1 MSQPAEPQLT
11 ELAEWARPWLSGI
24 LPTRMVEQIPAGS
37 PHPQSQNSSLH
48 PSNDSPSLIS
58 SPSFV
63 STNSDDTA
71 PVTKRPDE
79 HLVVTLGKERTV
91 SRALRGVHLFMITI
105 NATLGTGLYWRGG
118 QILELGGPLAVVLSF
133 LFIGVLTWGVMQC
146 ITEML
151 CIWPIPGAL
160 SVYVSQFVDE
170 ELGIAVGVTYWFVYS
185 MSFST
190 LVATSAA
197 EFTFWDYFNDRPVIQ
212 GCIIYFGIPLVL
224 VIINA
229 IKIEIYGWLEVAT
242 GSIKILFLG
251 VIIVTLIA
259 INLGAGPD
267 TRPLH
272 TKYWASPTEFD
283 TRAANNWGTAFLMSI
298 SIATFAYTGVE
309 VVAASALEAKWPQPA
324 DETSTIRSND
334 AHIGKSFKF
343 SARFIPVLAMV
354 GYTISGLVATFDIER
369 ASCALPRLSWLS
381 LDVEAGCTGPSNSA
395 AFVAIAKISNIPHL
409 ADVFNAFL
417 VFTCLS
423 CAATNLYVASRTLF
437 GLTSRLDVGEGQRW
451 YLYVFA
457 WFGKTDRR
465 QVPLRAMIF
474 SAVAFWWVPFLQLI
488 RANNKTQ
495 SSENTN
501 ESSSRGTRASV
512 DMFVEVLSQMAYSAV
527 LIVWACECLAFIR
540 FYHCIYQHRHHLK
553 REKVPHVQRWSEED
567 HDEYP
572 YRSHRQPLT
581 AYLSLL
587 GCIFVS
593 LVANGAALW
602 NGFHLLP
609 FLASYLT
616 VIVFVGL
623 WVLLKIMRGAKWSLV
638 DLSQPDKV
646 TNIFKH
652 LNEIRL
658 GVTQS

>member
-1 MSQPAEPQLT
+1 
-11 ELAEWARPWLSGI
+11 
-24 LPTRMVEQIPAGS
+24 
-37 PHPQSQNSSLH
+37 
-48 PSNDSPSLIS
+48 
-58 SPSFV
+58 
-63 STNSDDTA
+63 
-71 PVTKRPDE
+71 
-79 HLVVTLGKERTV
+79 
-91 SRALRGVHLFMITI
+91 MITV

-133 LFIGVLTWGVMQC
+133 LFIGMLTWGVMQC

-197 EFTFWDYFNDRPVIQ
+197 EFNFWHYIQERQVIQ
-212 GCIIYFGIPLVL
+212 GCVIYFGIPLIL
-224 VIINA
+224 VFINA
-229 IKIEIYGWLEVAT
+229 IRIEIYGWLEVAT

-259 INLGAGPD
+259 INRGAGPN
-267 TRPLH
+267 TRPLG
-272 TKYWASPTEFD
+272 TKYWDSPTEFD
-283 TRAANNWGTAFLMSI
+283 TRAADNWGTALLMSI

-309 VVAASALEAKWPQPA
+309 VVAASALEAKWPHPA
-324 DETSTIRSND
+324 DEISTIPGTPSRSND
-334 AHIGKSFKF
+334 TQIGKSFKF
-343 SARFIPVLAMV
+343 SARFIPVLAMI

-369 ASCALPRLSWLS
+369 NSCALPRLSWLS
-381 LDVEAGCTGPSNSA
+381 LDVEAGCTAPSNSA
-395 AFVAIAKISNIPHL
+395 AFVAIAKMSNIPHL

-437 GLTSRLDVGEGQRW
+437 GLTTRLDGGEGQRW
-451 YLYVFA
+451 YLRIFA

-465 QVPLRAMIF
+465 QVPLRAIVF
-474 SAVAFWWVPFLQLI
+474 SAAAFWWVPFLQLI
-488 RANNKTQ
+488 RGNNTQ
-495 SSENTN
+495 SSANTT
-501 ESSSRGTRASV
+501 ESSLKGTRASV

-540 FYHCIYQHRHHLK
+540 FYNCIYRHRHHLK
-553 REKVPHVQRWSEED
+553 HENVPYVQRWNDED
-567 HDEYP
+567 QDEYP

-623 WVLLKIMRGAKWSLV
+623 WVLLKIMRGAKWSSV
-638 DLSQPDKV
+638 DLSHPDKV
-646 TNIFKH
+646 ARIFRH
-652 LNEIRL
+652 LHEIRL
-658 GVTQS
+658 SVTQS

>member
-1 MSQPAEPQLT
+1 MATISCISCHIEVL
-11 ELAEWARPWLSGI
+11 
-24 LPTRMVEQIPAGS
+24 IP
-37 PHPQSQNSSLH
+37 
-48 PSNDSPSLIS
+48 
-58 SPSFV
+58 
-63 STNSDDTA
+63 SD
-71 PVTKRPDE
+71 
-79 HLVVTLGKERTV
+79 
-91 SRALRGVHLFMITI
+91 
-105 NATLGTGLYWRGG
+105 
-118 QILELGGPLAVVLSF
+118 
-133 LFIGVLTWGVMQC
+133 
-146 ITEML
+146 
-151 CIWPIPGAL
+151 
-160 SVYVSQFVDE
+160 
-170 ELGIAVGVTYWFVYS
+170 
-185 MSFST
+185 
-190 LVATSAA
+190 
-197 EFTFWDYFNDRPVIQ
+197 WD
-212 GCIIYFGIPLVL
+212 
-224 VIINA
+224 
-229 IKIEIYGWLEVAT
+229 
-242 GSIKILFLG
+242 
-251 VIIVTLIA
+251 
-259 INLGAGPD
+259 
-267 TRPLH
+267 
-272 TKYWASPTEFD
+272 SPTEFD
-283 TRAANNWGTAFLMSI
+283 TRAANNWGTALLMSI

-324 DETSTIRSND
+324 GEMSTIRSND

-343 SARFIPVLAMV
+343 SARFIPVLAMI
-354 GYTISGLVATFDIER
+354 GYTISGLVATFDIEQT
-369 ASCALPRLSWLS
+369 SCALPRLSWLS

-395 AFVAIAKISNIPHL
+395 AFVAIAKMSNIPHL

-451 YLYVFA
+451 YLHVFA

-488 RANNKTQ
+488 RANNNNQ
-495 SSENTN
+495 SSEKIS
-501 ESSSRGTRASV
+501 ESSLKGTRASV

-540 FYHCIYQHRHHLK
+540 FYHCIYQHRHYLK

-646 TNIFKH
+646 AKIFKH

>member
-1 MSQPAEPQLT
+1 MSQPAEAQSV
-11 ELAEWARPWLSGI
+11 ELPEWARAWLSGV
-24 LPTRMVEQIPAGS
+24 LPTRMEQIPSGS
-37 PHPQSQNSSLH
+37 PHPPSQNSLLR
-48 PSNDSPSLIS
+48 PPNDSPSLIS
-58 SPSFV
+58 APSSV
-63 STNSDDTA
+63 STDSHDNGLF
-71 PVTKRPDE
+71 TKCPE
-79 HLVVTLGKERTV
+79 KQLVIGLSRKRTV
-91 SRALRGVHLFMITI
+91 SRALKGVHIFMITV

-133 LFIGVLTWGVMQC
+133 LFIGILTWGVMQC

-197 EFTFWDYFNDRPVIQ
+197 EFNFWDYIHERPAIQ
-212 GCIIYFGIPLVL
+212 GLIIYLLIPLIIVC
-224 VIINA
+224 INA
-229 IKIEIYGWLEVAT
+229 IRIEIYGWLEVAT
-242 GSIKILFLG
+242 GSIKIIFL
-251 VIIVTLIA
+251 VIIIVTLIA
-259 INLGAGPD
+259 INLGD
-267 TRPLH
+267 WT
-272 TKYWASPTEFD
+272 SPTEFD
-283 TRAANNWGTAFLMSI
+283 TRAANNWGTALLMSI

-309 VVAASALEAKWPQPA
+309 VVAASALEARWVHRE
-324 DETSTIRSND
+324 DEMSTISDKLPPSND
-334 AHIGKSFKF
+334 VQVGRSFKF
-343 SARFIPVLAMV
+343 SAIFIPVLAMV
-354 GYTISGLVATFDIER
+354 AYTISGLLATLDIER
-369 ASCALPRLSWLS
+369 KSCALPRLSWLS
-381 LDVEAGCTGPSNSA
+381 VDVEAGCTEPSNSA
-395 AFVAIAKISNIPHL
+395 AFVAIATMSNIPHL

-423 CAATNLYVASRTLF
+423 CAGTNLYVASRALF
-437 GLTSRLDVGEGQRW
+437 GLTSRLDGGEGQRW
-451 YLYVFA
+451 YLRVFA

-488 RANNKTQ
+488 RGSTQ
-495 SSENTN
+495 SSE
-501 ESSSRGTRASV
+501 SSLKGTRASV

-540 FYHCIYQHRHHLK
+540 FYHCISRHRDHLR
-553 REKVPHVQRWSEED
+553 REDVAHVQRWSDD
-567 HDEYP
+567 HDDYP

-581 AYLSLL
+581 AYLAFL
-587 GCIFVS
+587 GCAFVS

-616 VIVFVGL
+616 IIVFMGL

-646 TNIFKH
+646 AKIFKH
-652 LNEIRL
+652 LHDIRL
-658 GVTQS
+658 SVTQS

>member
-1 MSQPAEPQLT
+1 MSQPAEPQLI

-37 PHPQSQNSSLH
+37 PQPQSQDSSLC
-48 PSNDSPSLIS
+48 PPNDYLSLIS
-58 SPSFV
+58 SPSLA
-63 STNSDDTA
+63 STNPDDTMRI
-71 PVTKRPDE
+71 TKLPDI
-79 HLVVTLGKERTV
+79 HLVVTLGRERTV
-91 SRALRGVHLFMITI
+91 SRALRGVHLFMITV

-170 ELGIAVGVTYWFVYS
+170 ELGIA
-185 MSFST
+185 
-190 LVATSAA
+190 
-197 EFTFWDYFNDRPVIQ
+197 
-212 GCIIYFGIPLVL
+212 
-224 VIINA
+224 
-229 IKIEIYGWLEVAT
+229 IYGWLEVAT

-267 TRPLH
+267 NSPLR
-272 TKYWASPTEFD
+272 TKYWAFPTEFD
-283 TRAANNWGTAFLMSI
+283 TRAANNWGTALLMSI

-309 VVAASALEAKWPQPA
+309 VVAASALEAKWPQPT
-324 DETSTIRSND
+324 DETSKIRSND
-334 AHIGKSFKF
+334 AYIGKSFKF
-343 SARFIPVLAMV
+343 SARFIPLLAMV
-354 GYTISGLVATFDIER
+354 AYTTSGLVATFDIER
-369 ASCALPRLSWLS
+369 TSCDLPRLSWLS
-381 LDVEAGCTGPSNSA
+381 LDPSCAGPSNSA
-395 AFVAIAKISNIPHL
+395 AFVAIAKISNIPHM

-437 GLTSRLDVGEGQRW
+437 GLTSRLDVGKGQRW
-451 YLYVFA
+451 YLYVLA

-495 SSENTN
+495 SSEKTT
-501 ESSSRGTRASV
+501 ESTLKGSRASV

-540 FYHCIYQHRHHLK
+540 YYHCISQHRHYLE
-553 REKVPHVQRWSEED
+553 RDKVPHVQRWSEEN

-572 YRSHRQPLT
+572 YRSHRQPFT

-638 DLSQPDKV
+638 DLSHPGQVIK
-646 TNIFKH
+646 IFKH
-652 LNEIRL
+652 LNDIRL

>member
-1 MSQPAEPQLT
+1 MSQPAEPQLI

-37 PHPQSQNSSLH
+37 PQPQSQDSSLC
-48 PSNDSPSLIS
+48 PPNDSLSLIS
-58 SPSFV
+58 SPSLA
-63 STNSDDTA
+63 STNPDDTMRI
-71 PVTKRPDE
+71 TKLPDI
-79 HLVVTLGKERTV
+79 HLVVTLGRERTV
-91 SRALRGVHLFMITI
+91 SRALRGVHLFMITV

-170 ELGIAVGVTYWFVYS
+170 ELGIAVGITYWFVYS

-197 EFTFWDYFNDRPVIQ
+197 EFSFWDYFNDSPVIQ
-212 GCIIYFGIPLVL
+212 GCIIYFGIPLML
-224 VIINA
+224 VIFNA
-229 IKIEIYGWLEVAT
+229 IRIEIYGWLEVAT

-259 INLGAGPD
+259 INLGD
-267 TRPLH
+267 
-272 TKYWASPTEFD
+272 WAFPTEFD
-283 TRAANNWGTAFLMSI
+283 TRAANNWGTALLMSI

-309 VVAASALEAKWPQPA
+309 VVAASALEAKWPQPT
-324 DETSTIRSND
+324 DETSKIRSND
-334 AHIGKSFKF
+334 AYIGKSFKF
-343 SARFIPVLAMV
+343 SARFIPLLAMV
-354 GYTISGLVATFDIER
+354 AYTTSGLVATFDIER
-369 ASCALPRLSWLS
+369 TSCDLPRLSWLS
-381 LDVEAGCTGPSNSA
+381 LDPSCAGPSNSA
-395 AFVAIAKISNIPHL
+395 AFVAIAKISNIPHM

-437 GLTSRLDVGEGQRW
+437 GLTSRLDVGKGQRW
-451 YLYVFA
+451 YLYVLA

-495 SSENTN
+495 SSEKTT
-501 ESSSRGTRASV
+501 ESTLKGSRASV

-540 FYHCIYQHRHHLK
+540 YYHCISQHRHYLE
-553 REKVPHVQRWSEED
+553 RDKVPHVQRWSEEN

-572 YRSHRQPLT
+572 YRSHRQPFT

-638 DLSQPDKV
+638 DLSHPGQVIK
-646 TNIFKH
+646 IFKH
-652 LNEIRL
+652 LNDIRL